1 MEKYVSNDYIEVYVN
16 VIIDYNC
23 AMKKLQITT
32 PASTISRLPKQE
44 KQGYHHGD
52 LRRALLDATVQ
63 LIEEQGLEAVS
74 VREVARRTGVSP
86 GAPFRHFQNRTAL
99 LTAVAEVAQ
108 ERLVQCVSQSLRDEE
123 KSEPLQKFRAIG
135 VSFLRWAFA
144 NPTHFQVIST
154 RAAIEFDRTTLRD
167 ITDGLRATMNE
178 LLAEAAANGDL
189 RSGDVSRHVLGGRA
203 LVYGLARMHIDGQF
217 PSWGIDNA
225 DSLNES
231 IAVLDQF
238 IASISA

>member
-1 MEKYVSNDYIEVYVN
+1 M
-16 VIIDYNC
+16 
-23 AMKKLQITT
+23 AT
-32 PASTISRLPKQE
+32 PKATVSRLPK
-44 KQGYHHGD
+44 KTKPSYHHGD

-108 ERLVQCVSQSLRDEE
+108 ERLVQAVGESLGDAE
-123 KSEPLQKFRAIG
+123 KANPLQKFRAIG
-135 VSFLRWAFA
+135 IGFLRWAFT
-144 NPTHFQVIST
+144 NPTHFQVISG
-154 RAAIEFDRTTLRD
+154 RASIEFDRPTLRD
-167 ITDGLRATMNE
+167 SNDGLRATMNQ
-178 LLAEAAANGDL
+178 LLSAAATEGLL
-189 RSGDVSRHVLGGRA
+189 RPGDVSRYVLGGRA
-203 LVYGLARMHIDGQF
+203 LVYGLARMQIDGQF
-217 PSWGIDNA
+217 PSWGVDSA

>member
-1 MEKYVSNDYIEVYVN
+1 MATSPSAVN
-16 VIIDYNC
+16 
-23 AMKKLQITT
+23 L
-32 PASTISRLPKQE
+32 LPKQT
-44 KQGYHHGD
+44 KPSYHHGD

-108 ERLVQCVSQSLRDEE
+108 ERLVQAVGESLGDAE
-123 KSEPLQKFRAIG
+123 KANPLQKFRAIG
-135 VSFLRWAFA
+135 IGFLRWAFT
-144 NPTHFQVIST
+144 NPTHFQVISG
-154 RAAIEFDRTTLRD
+154 RASIEFDRPTLRD
-167 ITDGLRATMNE
+167 SNDGLRATMNQ
-178 LLAEAAANGDL
+178 LLSAAATEGLL
-189 RSGDVSRHVLGGRA
+189 RPGDVSRYVLGGRA
-203 LVYGLARMHIDGQF
+203 LVYGLARMHTDGQF
-217 PSWGIDNA
+217 PSWGVDSA

>member
-1 MEKYVSNDYIEVYVN
+1 MATSPS
-16 VIIDYNC
+16 
-23 AMKKLQITT
+23 AT
-32 PASTISRLPKQE
+32 SRLPKPA
-44 KQGYHHGD
+44 KPAYHHGD

-108 ERLVQCVSQSLRDEE
+108 ERLQKAVGESLRDAE
-123 KSEPLQKFRAIG
+123 KADPLQKFRAIG
-135 VSFLRWAFA
+135 MGFLHWAFT
-144 NPTHFQVIST
+144 NPTHFQVISA
-154 RAAIEFDRTTLRD
+154 RDAIEFDRPELQGRN
-167 ITDGLRATMNE
+167 DGLRATMNQ
-178 LLAEAAANGDL
+178 LLTQAAATGLL
-189 RSGDVSRHVLGGRA
+189 RPGEVSRHVLGGRA

-217 PSWGIDNA
+217 PSWGVDSANA
-225 DSLNES
+225 LKES

>member
-1 MEKYVSNDYIEVYVN
+1 MTDSPSAVN
-16 VIIDYNC
+16 G
-23 AMKKLQITT
+23 
-32 PASTISRLPKQE
+32 LPKQT
-44 KQGYHHGD
+44 KPNYHHGD

-108 ERLVQCVSQSLRDEE
+108 ERLVQAVGESLGDA
-123 KSEPLQKFRAIG
+123 KNANPLQKFRAIG
-135 VSFLRWAFA
+135 IGFLRWAFA
-144 NPTHFQVIST
+144 NPTHFQVISA
-154 RAAIEFDRTTLRD
+154 RAAIEFDRPTLRD
-167 ITDGLRATMNE
+167 SNDGLRATMNQ
-178 LLAEAAANGDL
+178 LLTAAAAEGL
-189 RSGDVSRHVLGGRA
+189 LSPGDVSRHVLGGRA

-217 PSWGIDNA
+217 PSWGIDSAN
-225 DSLNES
+225 SLNES

-238 IASISA
+238 VASISA

>member
-1 MEKYVSNDYIEVYVN
+1 MATSPS
-16 VIIDYNC
+16 
-23 AMKKLQITT
+23 TGT
-32 PASTISRLPKQE
+32 PLPKQT
-44 KQGYHHGD
+44 KPSYHHGD

-108 ERLVQCVSQSLRDEE
+108 ERLQQAVGEWLRNAEE
-123 KSEPLQKFRAIG
+123 ADPLQKYRAIG
-135 VSFLRWAFA
+135 MGFLHWAFA

-154 RAAIEFDRTTLRD
+154 RAAIEFDRPTLRERN
-167 ITDGLRATMNE
+167 DGLRGKMNQ
-178 LLAEAAANGDL
+178 LLTEAAARGLL
-189 RSGDVSRHVLGGRA
+189 RPGDVGRHVLGGRA

-217 PSWGIDNA
+217 PSWGVDSA
-225 DSLNES
+225 DALNES

-238 IASISA
+238 IASISAS